1 MTSSAD
7 RSRRLRTRQAPV
19 PGLLAPL
26 ALAAAIALLAP
37 GLGGDALSDGIARA
51 AQCDRTIDDGPG
63 RWSDCVQRQREAL
76 AGHPIAEA
84 GLHFHAWR
92 VAELATA
99 QGMRGA
105 AALRDAHRRLL
116 ADALRVNRVS
126 LHRLCSAAGTDCAQ
140 RVQRLD
146 DAV

>member
-7 RSRRLRTRQAPV
+7 RPRRPRSRPV
-19 PGLLAPL
+19 PVTGLLAPL

-37 GLGGDALSDGIARA
+37 GLGGDAISDGIARA
-51 AQCDRTIDDGPG
+51 AQCDRAIDDGPG
-63 RWSDCVQRQREAL
+63 RWSDCVQRQRDAL

-92 VAELATA
+92 IAELATA
-99 QGMRGA
+99 QGVRGA

-126 LHRLCSAAGTDCAQ
+126 LHRLCSAAGTDCTKL
-140 RVQRLD
+140 VQRLD